1 MSTQVTAT
9 FVNGMLKPDQALPLA
24 DQSRVRL
31 TIEPIEDWSPATALA
46 AWEAIKARLR
56 ERPLH
61 FGGQRYT
68 RDDLYERR

>member
-1 MSTQVTAT
+1 MITQVTAT
-9 FVNGMLKPDQALPLA
+9 FVDGLLRPDRALRLA

-31 TIEPIEDWSPATALA
+31 TIEPIEDWSPAAAVA
-46 AWEAIKARLR
+46 AWEATKALLR

-68 RDDLYERR
+68 RDEVHERR